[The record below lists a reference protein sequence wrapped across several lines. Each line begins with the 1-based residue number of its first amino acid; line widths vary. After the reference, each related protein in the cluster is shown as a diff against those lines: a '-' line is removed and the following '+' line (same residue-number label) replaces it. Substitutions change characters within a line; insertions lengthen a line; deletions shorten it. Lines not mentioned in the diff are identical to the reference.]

1 MQDHTKGICNLKVQV
16 LLNFLFL
23 NVFKCKK
30 FSLSSLG
37 QENCHSSSQF
47 INTFENHNAYKDVP
61 SFDQVSKYQFLIK
74 AIY

>member
-23 NVFKCKK
+23 KVYTKK
-30 FSLSSLG
+30 FSLSSSG

-47 INTFENHNAYKDVP
+47 VNTFENHNTYKDLP
-61 SFDQVSKYQFLIK
+61 SFNQVSKYQFLIK
-74 AIY
+74 ATY